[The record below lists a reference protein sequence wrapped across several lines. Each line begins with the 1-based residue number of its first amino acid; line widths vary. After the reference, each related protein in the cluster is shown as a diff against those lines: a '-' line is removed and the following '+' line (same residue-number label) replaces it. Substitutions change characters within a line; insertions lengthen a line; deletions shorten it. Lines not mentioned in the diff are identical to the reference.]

1 MSKSNEDEL
10 RDVLDKA
17 AQEISQAY
25 PNPRTWQS
33 WMIYLLARLE
43 SQAIQ
48 NPAYTES
55 FKEMLVSLQ
64 DELRNRLKTG
74 GW

>member
-1 MSKSNEDEL
+1 MGKKTEDDL
-10 RDVLDKA
+10 REILDNTA
-17 AQEISQAY
+17 MEIADAY

-33 WMIYLLARLE
+33 WMIYLLERLE
-43 SQAIQ
+43 SQAIR
-48 NPAYTES
+48 NPAYNES
-55 FKEMLVSLQ
+55 FKEMILSLQ

>member
-1 MSKSNEDEL
+1 MSKTNEDDL
-10 RDVLDKA
+10 REILNNTA
-17 AQEISQAY
+17 LEIAQIY

-33 WMIYLLARLE
+33 WMIYLMERLE
-43 SQAIQ
+43 SKAIE
-48 NPAYTES
+48 NPAYNES
-55 FKEMLVSLQ
+55 FKEMIISLQ

>member
-1 MSKSNEDEL
+1 MRKTNEDDL
-10 RDVLDKA
+10 REILNNTA
-17 AQEISQAY
+17 LEIAQMY

-33 WMIYLLARLE
+33 WMIYLMERLE
-43 SQAIQ
+43 SKAIE
-48 NPAYTES
+48 NPAYNES
-55 FKEMLVSLQ
+55 FKEMIISLQ

>member
-1 MSKSNEDEL
+1 MSKSNEDDL
-10 RDVLDKA
+10 REVLDKA
-17 AQEISQAY
+17 ALEIAEMY

-33 WMIYLLARLE
+33 WMVYFLGRLE
-43 SQAIQ
+43 AQAVA

-55 FKEMLVSLQ
+55 FKEMIVSLQ

>member
-1 MSKSNEDEL
+1 MIKKNEDDL
-10 RDVLDKA
+10 R
-17 AQEISQAY
+17 EILESTAREIAEMY

-33 WMIYLLARLE
+33 WMIYLLERLE
-43 SQAIQ
+43 AQAVQ